1 MFLASRLASRSS
13 AKDEKG
19 SVLTI
24 GTVTPAE
31 EINVAK
37 RMLAEKLLQLGLAHP
52 PRHKQEWL
60 LNLESFTDIHRKC
73 EETPNAK
80 DESHGRVGSSDWL
93 VPCSAILRI
102 LLRALAQLSAV

>member
-1 MFLASRLASRSS
+1 MFWPADWRAVPAR
-13 AKDEKG
+13 ERREG
-19 SVLTI
+19 PVLII
-24 GTVTPAE
+24 GTVTPTE

-60 LNLESFTDIHRKC
+60 LNLESFTDIHRKW
-73 EETPNAK
+73 EETPNVK
-80 DESHGRVGSSDWL
+80 DESDGRVGSSDWL
-93 VPCSAILRI
+93 APCSALLQI

>member
-13 AKDEKG
+13 ANDEKG

-24 GTVTPAE
+24 GRVTPPE

-60 LNLESFTDIHRKC
+60 LNLESFTDIHRKS
-73 EETPNAK
+73 EEMPN
-80 DESHGRVGSSDWL
+80 DS
-93 VPCSAILRI
+93 
-102 LLRALAQLSAV
+102 LS